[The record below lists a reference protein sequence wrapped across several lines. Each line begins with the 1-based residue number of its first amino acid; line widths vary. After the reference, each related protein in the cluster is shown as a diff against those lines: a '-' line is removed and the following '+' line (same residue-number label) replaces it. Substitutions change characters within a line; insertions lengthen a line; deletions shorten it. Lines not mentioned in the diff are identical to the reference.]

1 MLIAPQRRRT
11 RGSPTATTVAD
22 PPPLR
27 WLRSTPIP
35 FRGLGQCQAY
45 TCGFLF
51 TALADVSVQALGQW
65 DENLDGLSIGTPVGL
80 WSSDGT
86 LLASVV
92 VPSGTAAPL
101 TGAYP
106 LRPDLARPADRGA
119 GEYVIASAQAS
130 GGAPVFGPA
139 GALAV
144 LMPVEGRVVFAGAAV
159 LAFPSSSRTTLFGG
173 GNFLFVPPAQ

>member
-1 MLIAPQRRRT
+1 MAAFNP
-11 RGSPTATTVAD
+11 D
-22 PPPLR
+22 P
-27 WLRSTPIP
+27 IQ
-35 FRGLGQCQAY
+35 GLGQCQAY

-101 TGAYP
+101 TGAYRYVP
-106 LRPDLARPADRGA
+106 ISPVQLIA
-119 GEYVIASAQAS
+119 GRQYVIASAQAS

-159 LAFPSSSRTTLFGG
+159 LAFPPSSRTTLFGG